1 MTRKPWKKMLRIIG
15 VTLIVMLPLV
25 LAVWFARLRAESDT
39 QQHLHAFAS
48 MVLEKTETVIRHVE
62 TVREEARRFRGE
74 VCSRDH
80 QVSMLNSIRSSMD
93 VEELIYARDD
103 DFLCSSFLRP
113 ALPYYMGPPDYLRD
127 EDVAIYYYR
136 DTPFFA
142 GHSMVY
148 MRKGNY
154 VAVVN
159 PLSFGEV
166 MTDDKSLE
174 WGIYDTRSDHFFS
187 MSNGAS
193 EATLKPMIRHRESS
207 FQQDD
212 RVYNIT
218 LPGARP
224 IAVIVST
231 SASHLYAAWY
241 HQLTLTLPLG
251 AICSMLILM
260 MWSRTRQQLNSPRR
274 MMLNAIKKKQF
285 HLHYQPIVDI
295 KHGRCV
301 GAEALL
307 RWHGYNGPLMSPAV
321 FIPLAE
327 REGLISRLT
336 EYVIDYVFEDL
347 GNFLARTPEIYISIN
362 LSATD
367 FHSPYLIDWITDK
380 VHRYGVKARQIKIEV
395 TERGFI
401 DVAKTTPVIQA
412 FRAAGFEVAIDDF
425 GTGYSNLQNLY
436 ALNVDIL
443 KIDKSFI
450 DTLPGQNTS
459 HLIAEHIIDMA
470 HSLQLKTIAEGVENS
485 EQVCWLLKRGV
496 QFCQGWYFAKALPG
510 DEFQNWLARK
520 TPPPGKPH
528 WVF

>member
-1 MTRKPWKKMLRIIG
+1 
-15 VTLIVMLPLV
+15 
-25 LAVWFARLRAESDT
+25 
-39 QQHLHAFAS
+39 
-48 MVLEKTETVIRHVE
+48 
-62 TVREEARRFRGE
+62 
-74 VCSRDH
+74 
-80 QVSMLNSIRSSMD
+80 
-93 VEELIYARDD
+93 
-103 DFLCSSFLRP
+103 
-113 ALPYYMGPPDYLRD
+113 
-127 EDVAIYYYR
+127 
-136 DTPFFA
+136 
-142 GHSMVY
+142 
-148 MRKGNY
+148 
-154 VAVVN
+154 
-159 PLSFGEV
+159 
-166 MTDDKSLE
+166 
-174 WGIYDTRSDHFFS
+174 
-187 MSNGAS
+187 
-193 EATLKPMIRHRESS
+193 
-207 FQQDD
+207 
-212 RVYNIT
+212 
-218 LPGARP
+218 
-224 IAVIVST
+224 
-231 SASHLYAAWY
+231 
-241 HQLTLTLPLG
+241 
-251 AICSMLILM
+251 
-260 MWSRTRQQLNSPRR
+260 

-285 HLHYQPIVDI
+285 RLHYQPIVDI

-347 GNFLARTPEIYISIN
+347 GTFLAKTPEIYISIN